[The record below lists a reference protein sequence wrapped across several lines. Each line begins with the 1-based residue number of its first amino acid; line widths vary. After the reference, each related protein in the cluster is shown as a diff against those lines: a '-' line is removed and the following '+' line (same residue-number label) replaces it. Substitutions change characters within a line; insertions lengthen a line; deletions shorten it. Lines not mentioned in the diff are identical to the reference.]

1 VYTENGPSP
10 QKIMSNRRIVR
21 VNELLKREIAGAL
34 YRILNERGFDLSAV
48 TVVRVQTSSDLRHAE
63 VFVSILGHRHERG
76 SMLRLI
82 RSHRADFQRDI
93 HRNLRLKYIPRLTF
107 SLDDS
112 IEKGDRVLAIINQME
127 QHGQS
132 EDHSQNE

>member
-1 VYTENGPSP
+1 
-10 QKIMSNRRIVR
+10 
-21 VNELLKREIAGAL
+21 
-34 YRILNERGFDLSAV
+34 
-48 TVVRVQTSSDLRHAE
+48 
-63 VFVSILGHRHERG
+63 
-76 SMLRLI
+76 MLRLI

-132 EDHSQNE
+132 EDHSQNESQ